1 MSDKKDLIVA
11 RLCGGLGNQLFIY
24 AAARRIAEAR
34 GAELLLDAYSDFA
47 KDRKYGA
54 ISQLQHFA
62 IKADFAPKEL
72 CFSPHA
78 GRHLR
83 DLQVSLSK
91 HLPLRHRFIVR
102 EADFDALCGGAPLR
116 RLVRLEGYWQSERY
130 FAPIADKLVDELQVV
145 SPLSA
150 KSREVLDRIAATQ
163 SVCVHIRQRRG
174 AHLAFG
180 RQPPPQAPQLPF
192 AYYEEAVER
201 VCRHVERPTFFC
213 FGDNPDWMRERWK
226 FPYPVHFVD
235 HNRSQETAYEDTR
248 SDEPMPPFRGG
259 KQHVQLVGCLAFR
272 FGRQIRRGAGERGTA
287 HMGGRTGLDPGELDR
302 PESRPK
308 LNSARNFLIM
318 LRTRGNEDW

>member
-235 HNRSQETAYEDTR
+235 HNRSQETAYEDLALMSQCRHFVVGNSTFSWWGAWLSGSAGKFVVAPASEGR
-248 SDEPMPPFRGG
+248 LTWGAEP
-259 KQHVQLVGCLAFR
+259 
-272 FGRQIRRGAGERGTA
+272 
-287 HMGGRTGLDPGELDR
+287 D
-302 PESRPK
+302 
-308 LNSARNFLIM
+308 LIPANWIV
-318 LRTRGNEDW
+318 LKADQS